1 MCLCWYECVFV
12 GLYMCAEYRCLNLFI
27 RDFIRESIPLLKTHV
42 NQILYFYYIFLT
54 DFMRYPLSYCVLVL
68 FNKISSNLYT
78 LRACGTRV
86 DVLNEFIRMVF
97 IKGLGRFGNFY
108 VVYIF
113 ECGNYWKHFKV
124 F

>member
-1 MCLCWYECVFV
+1 MCLNF
-12 GLYMCAEYRCLNLFI
+12 FI

-42 NQILYFYYIFLT
+42 NLILYSYYIIFT
-54 DFMRYPLSYCVLVL
+54 DFMRCPLSYFVLVL
-68 FNKISSNLYT
+68 FSKISSNLYT